1 MRLLWREIRLCLH
14 SEFLKWSI
22 QILPDDGD
30 EVIEFSRVILPYSR
44 WLADRTRVI
53 LPYSRWLA
61 DRTRLAVWNIVT
73 VARGYREESRK

>member
-44 WLADRTRVI
+44 WLADRTR
-53 LPYSRWLA
+53 
-61 DRTRLAVWNIVT
+61 LAVWNIVT